1 MKLLDNRGNK
11 TRRKPRFIPIFKIHG
26 IKPEQV
32 QDGFEEVV
40 VWDWDIE
47 R

>member
-11 TRRKPRFIPIFKIHG
+11 TRKFFKIHG

-40 VWDWDIE
+40 VWDRDIE

>member
-11 TRRKPRFIPIFKIHG
+11 ARRKFFKIHG